1 MFHPEGGSPRDET
14 SRCARRQELNL
25 ALSAP
30 GARFLF
36 FWIEFLLSFPTQHQ
50 LRTLL
55 LLRASACSL
64 SSHENLCSCGSP
76 VAPNCVHRIVW
87 LTCVLLKWVLRNSG
101 VWVCSVENSLLR
113 VQSQHSQRSIPH
125 LFLSDQSFVHRA
137 RKCEETMEWGRVVI
151 RHCCSHLSPE
161 QSDQVN
167 GKRSRELVRFNNYG
181 KWAVSAKGERREAS
195 RGESDVAIL
204 AVLGD
209 GFRLPSIDEAEL
221 MELKTIP
228 HLVSLAVR
236 RGHRHGDRKK
246 I

>member
-76 VAPNCVHRIVW
+76 VAPNCVAHRIVRTLEVSSTKFW
-87 LTCVLLKWVLRNSG
+87 
-101 VWVCSVENSLLR
+101 R
-113 VQSQHSQRSIPH
+113 VGLQGREFSFAGSESTFTAFYSASIFVGSKLHAQSSQ
-125 LFLSDQSFVHRA
+125 V
-137 RKCEETMEWGRVVI
+137 
-151 RHCCSHLSPE
+151 
-161 QSDQVN
+161 
-167 GKRSRELVRFNNYG
+167 
-181 KWAVSAKGERREAS
+181 
-195 RGESDVAIL
+195 
-204 AVLGD
+204 
-209 GFRLPSIDEAEL
+209 
-221 MELKTIP
+221 
-228 HLVSLAVR
+228 
-236 RGHRHGDRKK
+236 
-246 I
+246 